1 MLTFHLNSVHTEK
14 HHLTETSV
22 ATSVSRKKTGLH
34 LLSKRKIFHRPLC
47 LEKGSVS
54 VNMMWILAHVYLQH
68 TVLRTFL
75 ESLFIPFCV
84 THINCWCLLSDP
96 VLCWTATGAHT
107 VSHWLAYKLLIAT
120 VPGFT
125 DISVSELRELNQYD
139 THVPRMF
146 FHHLLPHQ
154 LFPKRAL
161 CKHAYCS
168 F

>member
-22 ATSVSRKKTGLH
+22 ATSVSRKKQGCICFLRERFSTDRYAWRRGQCQ
-34 LLSKRKIFHRPLC
+34 STWCESWPTSIFSTQC
-47 LEKGSVS
+47 YE
-54 VNMMWILAHVYLQH
+54 
-68 TVLRTFL
+68 
-75 ESLFIPFCV
+75 LFIPFCV

-96 VLCWTATGAHT
+96 VLSWTATGAHT